1 VDLRIRIPN
10 GIPNPSLDKKWT
22 GSGRAYLG
30 HGLNHVGMPR
40 LHGLE
45 HLTELLEG
53 GLVRHAG
60 LEGANVSE
68 ALCVPVLAIIKKIFK
83 AH

>member
-1 VDLRIRIPN
+1 MSSTWIGQKMYR
-10 GIPNPSLDKKWT
+10 T
-22 GSGRAYLG
+22 GSGKAYLG
-30 HGLNHVGMPR
+30 HGLNHVGVPR

-45 HLTELLEG
+45 HLAELQKG

-68 ALCVPVLAIIKKIFK
+68 ALSVPVLAIIKKHF
-83 AH
+83 